1 MHLPD
6 TNVLLYSVNP
16 LSPHR
21 NRAAR
26 WLETSFDGATG
37 IAFAWLALVG
47 FIRLSTHRAILPKP
61 LSIADAVGMVE
72 EWLAHPRARIVHPTE
87 RHADVLSRLL
97 LVAGTAGNLTNDA
110 HLAALAIE
118 HGATVGSFDQD
129 FKKFPGV
136 KLDLLK

>member
-1 MHLPD
+1 MQLPD

-21 NRAAR
+21 DQAAR
-26 WLETSFDGATG
+26 WLEDSFDGPTG
-37 IAFAWLALVG
+37 IAFAWFALVG
-47 FIRLSTHRAILPKP
+47 FIRLSTHQAILPKP
-61 LSIADAVGMVE
+61 LAVADAVGMVE

-118 HGATVGSFDQD
+118 HSCTIGSFDND
-129 FKKFPGV
+129 FKLFSGV
-136 KLDLLK
+136 KLELLK

>member
-16 LSPHR
+16 LSSHR
-21 NRAAR
+21 DRAAR
-26 WLETSFDGATG
+26 WLELSFDGALG
-37 IAFAWLALVG
+37 VAFAWNALIG

-61 LSIADAVGMVE
+61 LAVSDAVGMVD
-72 EWLAHPRARIVHPTE
+72 EWLSHPRARIIHPTE
-87 RHADVLSRLL
+87 RHADVLARLL
-97 LVAGTAGNLTNDA
+97 LIAGTAGNLTNDA

-118 HGATVGSFDQD
+118 HGATIGSFDAD
-129 FKKFPGV
+129 FKKFPGI